1 MQNKRLS
8 LYSIGHF
15 LIDFTSAFLLLG
27 IIKGLNIEMFIYSLL
42 IYNFCA
48 FALQLPIGIIGD
60 NLNRNNKISSIGL
73 IISAAAV
80 LFSVTGLISQ
90 VIIISI
96 LLGAG
101 DACYHVGAGID
112 TLNDSVEKQW
122 RLGVFGSFGGL
133 GLFVGGLLGGQI
145 LNTQIVPYMLVVG
158 LLLLFAFILL
168 GIPMYENGH
177 SENVPFEI
185 DNIKSVGIVV
195 LLCMSFVV
203 IINSY
208 MSVAVSFSWQ
218 VGVWAVVC
226 AIGIFIGKILG
237 GVLSDKFGIKIASII
252 SLLGSSVFFM
262 FSSNQICGTIALL
275 LFAMTVPMTLWVP
288 ARILPKAKGFS
299 FGIVKFSIFLG
310 AALYFFNVL
319 NLNSSWQY
327 AFWSVLSAVA
337 MFIGL
342 RDNKSIK

>member
-1 MQNKRLS
+1 MKNKRLA

-15 LIDFTSAFLLLG
+15 LIDFTSAFLLFG
-27 IIKGLNIEMFIYSLL
+27 IIKGLNVEMYIYSLL

-48 FALQLPIGIIGD
+48 FALQMPIGIIGD
-60 NLNRNNKISSIGL
+60 KLNRNNYISSIGM

-80 LFSVTGLISQ
+80 LFSATGVISQ
-90 VIIISI
+90 VIILSI
-96 LLGAG
+96 LLGVG

-133 GLFVGGLLGGQI
+133 GLFVGGFLGNQI

-158 LLLLFAFILL
+158 SLLFFAFFLMDTS
-168 GIPMYENGH
+168 MYENGR
-177 SENVPFEI
+177 SENVSFEI
-185 DNIKSVGIVV
+185 ENIKGISIIV
-195 LLCMSFVV
+195 LLSMSFVV

-252 SLLGSSVFFM
+252 SLLGSAVFFM

-275 LFAMTVPMTLWVP
+275 LFAMTVPMTLWIP

-299 FGIVKFSIFLG
+299 FGIVKFSIFIG
-310 AALYFFNVL
+310 AVLYFFNVL

-327 AFWSVLSAVA
+327 ALWSVLSAVA
-337 MFIGL
+337 MIIGL
-342 RDNKSIK
+342 IGNKSVK